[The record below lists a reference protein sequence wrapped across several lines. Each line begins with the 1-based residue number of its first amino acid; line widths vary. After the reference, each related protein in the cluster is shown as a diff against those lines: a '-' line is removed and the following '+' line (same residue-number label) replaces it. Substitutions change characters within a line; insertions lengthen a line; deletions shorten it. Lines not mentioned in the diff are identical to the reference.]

1 MQDGL
6 GSMIDQV
13 RLYDLIK
20 ESFLLLDFGDRQFLE
35 QYALTVPRYYALVHI
50 AVSPGLSPSLLS
62 RAMFC
67 DKSNITRL
75 VQGLVADGLVERRP
89 HDHDGRVQR
98 LYLTAAGA
106 ALQAIVAE
114 AHHRYVQRRLSVL
127 AECETEDTLTTLSH
141 LNRALHEELDN
152 SPILLLN

>member
-1 MQDGL
+1 
-6 GSMIDQV
+6 MIDQV

-35 QYALTVPRYYALVHI
+35 QYALTVPRYYALAHI
-50 AVSPGLSPSLLS
+50 AAAPGLSPSLLS

-75 VQGLVADGLVERRP
+75 VHSLEADGLVERRP
-89 HDHDGRVQR
+89 HDSDGRVQR

-114 AHHRYVQRRLSVL
+114 AHHRYVQQRLAVL
-127 AECETEDTLTTLSH
+127 ADCEAEDTLATLAR